1 MGDVVSLKTKGKEDD
16 RAFTK
21 RWGGRVADHGYTMV
35 PTMFFALQAEL
46 GLTSPQA
53 LVLLHLLD
61 HWWHSSSGLPWP
73 AKKTLANRM
82 SVTER
87 QIQRILTGLENEGLI
102 SRQARFY
109 SSGGQKSNA
118 YDLGGL
124 IKRLKKLEPAFRAD
138 KDAKKQR
145 RAAAERPA
153 RRRRAG
159 SPSSSK

>member
-1 MGDVVSLKTKGKEDD
+1 MGDIISLKTKRGEPD
-16 RAFTK
+16 RAFAK
-21 RWGGRVADHGYTMV
+21 RWGAKVTDHGYSKV
-35 PTMFFALQAEL
+35 PHMFFARQAEL

-53 LVLLHLLD
+53 MVLLHLLD

-73 AKKTLANRM
+73 SKKTLAIRM
-82 SVTER
+82 SRTER
-87 QIQRILTGLENEGLI
+87 QIQRILTDLENEGLI

-124 IKRLKKLEPAFRAD
+124 IKRLQKLEPAFRAA
-138 KDAKKQR
+138 KDSKKR
-145 RAAAERPA
+145 SRATAERPA

-159 SPSSSK
+159 TPLSSK

>member
-1 MGDVVSLKTKGKEDD
+1 MGDVISLKTKPVAPD
-16 RAFTK
+16 RAFAM
-21 RWGGRVADHGYTMV
+21 RWGAKVTDHGYSKV
-35 PTMFFALQAEL
+35 PHMFFALQAEL

-53 LVLLHLLD
+53 MVLLHLLD

-87 QIQRILTGLENEGLI
+87 QIQRILADLENEGLI

-124 IKRLKKLEPAFRAD
+124 IKRLKKLEPAFRAE

-159 SPSSSK
+159 TPSSSK